1 MALAPGSRLGHYE
14 ILAPLGAGGMGVV
27 YRARDLKLNRD
38 VALKVLPP
46 HRRFDTNRRA
56 RFTREAQAAAA
67 TKHPNIAV
75 IYDIDEADGVV
86 FIAMELVEGEPLSDV
101 LGRGGLPLDRALDIA
116 LDVARG
122 LASAHDRGVLHRDM
136 KPANIVLTRDGHPKI
151 IDFGIAKL
159 LSESSD
165 AGDRV
170 RTVTVNETTAG
181 RVLGTLS
188 YMAPEQARGQRVDAR
203 CDVFAF
209 GIVLHEL
216 VAGAHPF
223 QAPSALETANAII
236 NQPHSRLPRDLP
248 SVHRDGLQRII
259 DRCLAKAPSDRY
271 PSMVQVTADLE
282 AAYRPDSPVSPFTA
296 PRLAVAAMALIA
308 AGLFAWWMMRGSQ
321 GEVTWAVETGIP
333 ELRRLVESDAY
344 ADAFV
349 TATRVARA
357 LPNDTTLRELWPRLT
372 QIISVTTTPDDAVVS
387 FRSASAGNRAWDVL
401 GRSPVPERRVPY
413 GAFWLRVEKP
423 GFRPTEVMFL
433 GVGTYDSPDQAQAI
447 TIVLDATGTRTVAVP
462 EGRLGIDLASF
473 GTVEPIA
480 LPEFRIDQF
489 EVTNQEYK
497 AFVDSGAYRNPALWR
512 YEFRDGERSLRFDE
526 AMARFRDQTGR
537 PGPATWEVG
546 SFTAGT
552 ADHPVAGVSWYEAA
566 AYCESVGKALPTM
579 FHWSAAA
586 RPAWASTA
594 LLPTANVG
602 ERGLLA
608 VGSVPAGLHG
618 TRDMAGNVKEWTWN
632 EAGGQRYILGGGWNE
647 PSYQFYE
654 HDAQAPLTRLGT
666 YGLRCAL
673 YGGASDEVLVAA
685 RRPIPLPAPMGSLE
699 PFSDQVFEAYK
710 ALLTFDQVPLDARIV
725 GTDLSNPAWRREKVA
740 LRTLY
745 RDEDLLVYL
754 FLPAAAKAPFQ
765 PVVYF
770 PGGSA
775 QSQRSPEELQT
786 RMIDFVVQS
795 GRAVIYP
802 IYAGTHE
809 RRQEVIPRAD
819 TRGGVDY
826 VARLT
831 GDLQRT
837 LDYLETRGDIQ
848 FKTPAYFGFSWGA
861 DAAPLFL
868 AVEPRWRAAVLLD
881 GGFDPLPTRPEI
893 RQPGYAPR
901 VGIPVL
907 MINGSFDASYQV
919 EASQKPL
926 FTLLGTPAADKRHVV
941 YPTGHSVFTGYRNQA
956 IRNILDWL
964 DRYQGP
970 VQ

>member
-1 MALAPGSRLGHYE
+1 
-14 ILAPLGAGGMGVV
+14 MGEV

-38 VALKVLPP
+38 AAVKVLPP
-46 HRRFDTNRRA
+46 HRRFDAARRA

-75 IYDIDEADGVV
+75 IYDIDESDGVV

-101 LGRGGLPLDRALDIA
+101 LGRGGVPLDRALDIA

-122 LASAHDRGVLHRDM
+122 LASAHDRGVLHRDI

-170 RTVTVNETTAG
+170 RTLTLNETPTG
-181 RVLGTLS
+181 RVLGTPT
-188 YMAPEQARGQRVDAR
+188 YMAPEQARGQPVDAR

-223 QAPSALETANAII
+223 QTPSPLETANAII

-248 SVHRDGLQRII
+248 SVHREAVQRII
-259 DRCLAKAPSDRY
+259 DRCLAKAPGDRY
-271 PSMVQVTADLE
+271 PSMIQVAADLE
-282 AAYRPDSPVSPFTA
+282 AAYRPDASASPFTA
-296 PRLAVAAMALIA
+296 PRIAAAAMVLLA
-308 AGLFAWWMMRGSQ
+308 AGLFAWWMTRGSK
-321 GEVTWAVETGIP
+321 GEVTWAVDTGIP
-333 ELRRLVESDAY
+333 ELRRLVEADAY
-344 ADAFV
+344 ADAFAI
-349 TATRVARA
+349 ATRVAA
-357 LPNDTTLRELWPRLT
+357 VLPNDTTLRELWPRLT
-372 QIISVTTTPDDAVVS
+372 QVVSVSTMPDDAEVS
-387 FRSASAGNRAWDVL
+387 FRSASASNRAWDVL
-401 GRSPVPERRVPY
+401 GRSPVPERRVPF
-413 GAFWLRVEKP
+413 GAFWIRVEKP

-433 GVGTYDSPDQAQAI
+433 GIGTYDSPDQARAI
-447 TIVLDATGTRTVAVP
+447 TIVLEPTGTRTVAVP
-462 EGRLGIDLASF
+462 EGRLGIDLAGF
-473 GTVEPIA
+473 ETVEPID
-480 LPEFRIDQF
+480 LPAFRIDQF

-512 YEFRDGERSLRFDE
+512 YEFRDGERSLSFDE

-552 ADHPVAGVSWYEAA
+552 ADHPVSGVSWYEAA
-566 AYCESVGKALPTM
+566 AYCESLGKALPTM

-586 RPAWASTA
+586 RPASTSTV

-602 ERGLLA
+602 ERGLLP

-618 TRDMAGNVKEWTWN
+618 TRDMAGNVKEWIWN
-632 EAGGQRYILGGGWNE
+632 EAGDQRYILGGAWNE
-647 PSYQFYE
+647 QSYQFYDP
-654 HDAQAPLTRLGT
+654 DAQAPLTRQGT
-666 YGLRCAL
+666 YGLRCAQ
-673 YGGASDEVLVAA
+673 YGGASGEVLVAA
-685 RRPIPLPAPMGSLE
+685 RRPIALPAPMGSLE

-710 ALLTFDQVPLDARIV
+710 ALFTFDQVPMDARIV
-725 GTDLSNPAWRREKVA
+725 DTDLSNPAWRREKVA

-745 RDEDLLVYL
+745 GVEDLLVYL
-754 FLPAAAKAPFQ
+754 FLPASAAPPFQ

-770 PGGSA
+770 PGVSA

-809 RRQEVIPRAD
+809 RRQAVIPRTD
-819 TRGGVDY
+819 TRDGVDY
-826 VARLT
+826 VARHI
-831 GDLQRT
+831 GDLRRA
-837 LDYLETRGDIQ
+837 LDYLETRDDIQ
-848 FKTPAYFGFSWGA
+848 FTTLAYYGFSWGA

-868 AVEPRWRAAVLLD
+868 AVEPRWCAAVLLD
-881 GGFDPLPTRPEI
+881 GGFDPVPTRPEI
-893 RQPGYAPR
+893 RQSGYAPR
-901 VGIPVL
+901 VRIPVL
-907 MINGSFDASYQV
+907 MINGSFDAYYQV

-926 FTLLGTPAADKRHVV
+926 FMLLGTPAADKRHVV

-970 VQ
+970 VK